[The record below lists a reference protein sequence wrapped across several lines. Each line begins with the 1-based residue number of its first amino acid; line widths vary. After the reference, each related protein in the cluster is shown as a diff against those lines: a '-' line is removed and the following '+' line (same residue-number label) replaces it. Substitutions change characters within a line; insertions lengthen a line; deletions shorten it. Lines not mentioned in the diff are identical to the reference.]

1 MTDEQLIAASK
12 AGDESAFGQLIRRY
26 ESQVAA
32 TVYGMLGHCA
42 EAEDVG
48 QDVFIRFY
56 KNLDQFQGKSKL
68 GTYLTKIAM
77 NLSLNELKRRK
88 RKRMLFWEKSVEENH
103 TLVDTDNPGGFDDQ
117 KELVNAAVQKLEPD
131 FRSVIVLR
139 LIDGYSTRETAQI
152 LAVPEG
158 TVLSRLARAQ
168 KKLKKI
174 LEPHFGEY
182 YEIQRTRSAASV
194 A

>member
-1 MTDEQLIAASK
+1 MTDEQLIHASRS
-12 AGDESAFGQLIRRY
+12 GDESAFGELIRRY

-32 TVYGMLGHCA
+32 TVIGMLGHCP

-48 QDVFIRFY
+48 QEVFIRFY
-56 KNLDQFQGKSKL
+56 NKLHQFQGKSAL
-68 GTYLTKIAM
+68 GTYLTRIAM

-88 RKRMLFWEKSVEENH
+88 RKRLMYWEKSVEENH
-103 TLVDTDNPGGFDDQ
+103 TLEDTNNPGGYDDQ
-117 KELVNAAVQKLEPD
+117 KELVQEAVQKLGPE

-139 LIDGYSTRETAQI
+139 LIDGYSTRETASI
-152 LAVPEG
+152 LSIPEG

-168 KKLKKI
+168 KKLRTI
-174 LEPHFGEY
+174 LQPHFGED
-182 YEIQRTRSAASV
+182 YENQRTRSAASV